1 MYKHSGTVNA
11 VQFSE
16 RESLL
21 YCTYDVCVQEP
32 LEDAEHSIAEME
44 WEPEDDQLIT
54 GKSSFPSLTHACVYT
69 LQK

>member
-1 MYKHSGTVNA
+1 MYN
-11 VQFSE
+11 
-16 RESLL
+16 
-21 YCTYDVCVQEP
+21 VCVQEP